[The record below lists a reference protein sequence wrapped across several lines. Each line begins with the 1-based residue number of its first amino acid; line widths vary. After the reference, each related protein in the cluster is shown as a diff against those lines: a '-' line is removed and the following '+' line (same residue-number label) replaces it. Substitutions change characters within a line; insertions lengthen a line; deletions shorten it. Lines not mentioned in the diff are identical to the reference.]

1 MKVTL
6 RERTDTWTAAGCPIV
21 EVLKVSKT
29 RSLYRLL
36 LQVAVLRVRVFASA
50 AAGTIQHFLFET
62 VAVRARVFGYICIS
76 AMAFVRRLCCPARL
90 SGKLY
95 ASGISAQDRAHAL
108 EQHPP
113 PCRTS
118 LSRSRSRFVALSLS
132 SISLSPRVL
141 RCNQ

>member
-1 MKVTL
+1 VKVTL

-132 SISLSPRVL
+132 SISLSPCPEV
-141 RCNQ
+141 